1 MTPLLPFVHRYFMGD
16 KAKCTW
22 DTKNSTFCNPPLKQK
37 ILHPSKDF
45 LNNHSFALPRFLQ
58 TIENSCT
65 TWSFFLPS
73 SLYTDMSGGQF
84 VMILL
89 RGVPLCKANNNWSRL
104 WRHSKFWLVCLS
116 CTLIPKAVCPTCR
129 VSQSS
134 WWAALFRMHIFWM
147 NLWYLC

>member
-1 MTPLLPFVHRYFMGD
+1 MGD

-37 ILHPSKDF
+37 IL
-45 LNNHSFALPRFLQ
+45 NNHSFVLPRFFANQKTVAL
-58 TIENSCT
+58 NDHS
-65 TWSFFLPS
+65 SFLHR
-73 SLYTDMSGGQF
+73 YTLTRVGQF
-84 VMILL
+84 VSILL
-89 RGVPLCKANNNWSRL
+89 RRVPLCKVNNNWSRL

-134 WWAALFRMHIFWM
+134 WWAAATLIHFSEDVYFKWICGIFFKFH
-147 NLWYLC
+147 NDATRAENTI